1 MARPD
6 RRAQLLTAARWV
18 FARKGYHEASVDD
31 VVRRAGVAR
40 GTFYLYFDG
49 KRAVFQEVLEGL
61 FERIWHTVPPIR
73 TGPDDDVHAQVLENL
88 GNLVALFEDDP
99 DVMRILLAIAL
110 GVDPEADR
118 ALAGFYGSCRE
129 RLARALEKG
138 QELGIVGDGDPQLL
152 ALTLMGTLKEY
163 WTQRLLGTEPPTLD
177 RLLAEAGRLFR
188 AGSPLREA
196 GRVRT
201 SPRAATAA
209 SKAATRKRSEKREK
223 TPTTS
228 ADPTK
233 NDRRSAATKV
243 ERKVRRS
250 R

>member
-1 MARPD
+1 MAWARRAACYLRRAMPRPD

-18 FARKGYHEASVDD
+18 FARKGYHDASIDD
-31 VVRRAGVAR
+31 VIRRAGVAR

-61 FERIWHTVPPIR
+61 FERIWQTVPPIR

-88 GNLVALFEDDP
+88 GSLVALFEDDP

-129 RLARALEKG
+129 RLARALGRG

-152 ALTLMGTLKEY
+152 ALTLMGTLKEF
-163 WTQRLLGTEPPTLD
+163 WTQRLLGTEPPSLD

-188 AGSPLREA
+188 AGWLRRETGA
-196 GRVRT
+196 A
-201 SPRAATAA
+201 PARA
-209 SKAATRKRSEKREK
+209 KAKKK
-223 TPTTS
+223 K
-228 ADPTK
+228 PTK
-233 NDRRSAATKV
+233 ASAA
-243 ERKVRRS
+243 RRA
-250 R
+250 RR